1 MADDPAELKKKAE
14 KREKQ
19 RLATK
24 KCREKQRLATKTQEL
39 PTQEDNS
46 NQDPLNYAFRLLD
59 KQELYCMEVKMQCNE
74 VNVLATRYEI
84 MNRKLNEIVDK
95 QAAQIAGLNALVDEK
110 GDFIK
115 ELAEFIKELAAG
127 KGDFVNVKEFVSSS
141 PSPPAQESKCN
152 EYGDVG
158 LRRGGGRKRD
168 PYKWFNSLDESK
180 AAEICAM
187 CSKRS

>member
-24 KCREKQRLATKTQEL
+24 KCREKQRLATK

-46 NQDPLNYAFRLLD
+46 NQDPLNDAFRLLD
-59 KQELYCMEVKMQCNE
+59 KQELHCMELKMHCMEVK
-74 VNVLATRYEI
+74 VHATRYKI
-84 MNRKLNEIVDK
+84 MNRELNEIVDK
-95 QAAQIAGLNALVDEK
+95 QATQIAGLNALVDEK

-115 ELAEFIKELAAG
+115 ELADFIKELAAI
-127 KGDFVNVKEFVSSS
+127 KGDIVNVKEFVSSS

>member
-1 MADDPAELKKKAE
+1 MSDGPAELKKRAE

-24 KCREKQRLATKTQEL
+24 KCREKQRLATKTQAL

-46 NQDPLNYAFRLLD
+46 NQDPLNDAFRLLD
-59 KQELYCMEVKMQCNE
+59 KQELYCMGVKMYCMEVKM
-74 VNVLATRYEI
+74 VATRYE
-84 MNRKLNEIVDK
+84 MQNRKPNEIVDK
-95 QAAQIAGLNALVDEK
+95 QVTQIAGLNALVDEK

-115 ELAEFIKELAAG
+115 ELADFIKELAAA
-127 KGDFVNVKEFVSSS
+127 KGDFVKAKEFVFVSSS

-158 LRRGGGRKRD
+158 LRRGGGRKRG
-168 PYKWFNSLDESK
+168 PCKWLINY
-180 AAEICAM
+180 
-187 CSKRS
+187 